1 MYHFNSLLPGIGI
14 VLWGTTILLSC
25 NHPHA
30 TRMDEPAIHGLGA
43 DIHQSNNKGTTAL
56 HVAAERGHEAVVLT
70 ILKQIQ
76 KADKLELIQQRNNY
90 GTNALHVAA
99 ERGHEAVIRT
109 FLNQIPEADKVVLIQ
124 QSNNK

>member
-56 HVAAERGHEAVVLT
+56 HVAAERGDEAVVRTL
-70 ILKQIQ
+70 LSQIP
-76 KADKLELIQQRNNY
+76 KTEIVALIQQKDNY
-90 GTNALHVAA
+90 GSTALH
-99 ERGHEAVIRT
+99 R
-109 FLNQIPEADKVVLIQ
+109 VV
-124 QSNNK
+124 